1 MGGGIRKRRG
11 LKLDAGLQVCSR
23 KDPVWGRGGGSAVS
37 SPEQE
42 KPSLCLPD
50 LGVDHT
56 PGVLDR
62 EEPCKQLRALSPPGF
77 LMGIGPK

>member
-1 MGGGIRKRRG
+1 M
-11 LKLDAGLQVCSR
+11 CNR

-37 SPEQE
+37 SPEQV

-56 PGVLDR
+56 PRVLDR
-62 EEPCKQLRALSPPGF
+62 EEPVSS
-77 LMGIGPK
+77 